1 MLVNEI
7 SLIEVL
13 VYVMCWGH
21 LWQCTFGLQWHL
33 LKLFFLVGK
42 VIFNVRS
49 IYFNT
54 DNERINAY
62 CLKSQDEIS
71 SGPPD
76 FEGLNEFRQFQ
87 TSSSYTMK

>member
-1 MLVNEI
+1 MLVNETG
-7 SLIEVL
+7 LIEVL
-13 VYVMCWGH
+13 VYVMSWGH
-21 LWQCTFGLQWHL
+21 LWDCNGIC
-33 LKLFFLVGK
+33 FLVGK

-62 CLKSQDEIS
+62 CLKSQDGIS
-71 SGPPD
+71 SGQPD
-76 FEGLNEFRQFQ
+76 FQGLSEFRQFQ